1 MPTSFTA
8 AITRTATAGRR
19 GDRSELLPVA
29 HVVTSPE
36 TQLSYQIEG
45 LLGQGGFGQVY
56 LARRLGRS
64 AAVPEVLC
72 IKVSRRIDGWLREAY
87 FGQLLD
93 EHPRAIRVFDA
104 FPVTSSA
111 RSILYCLAIEYAQY
125 GDLSAFLKRNARP
138 WAESIARREIAGVLE
153 VLGRLHRG
161 QMLHRDLTPMNV
173 FVCDSRRL
181 KLGDFGIVRQQS
193 DRRGITARTMN
204 TLTAPSEFLAAAA
217 PKWQARDDV
226 YQVGQLLAMLIKG
239 NATVRIRTSDV
250 RALTCSDHLKEIIY
264 RCIGERRKRY
274 ESANELIEA
283 LRTPPATLKVGVLRS
298 LKGVHIT
305 FTGILSKRRSEAA
318 LAARKAG
325 AIVHSGP
332 SAQTTVVVRGR
343 PNPLQAAG
351 RDGGLKLMDIK
362 RLRAK
367 GHKITLL
374 NETQFWRLVSTSKG
388 RRG

>member
-8 AITRTATAGRR
+8 AVTRTATARR
-19 GDRSELLPVA
+19 KGDRTELLPVA
-29 HVVTSPE
+29 HVITSPE

-56 LARRLGRS
+56 LAKRLGRS
-64 AAVPEVLC
+64 STVPEVLC
-72 IKVSRRIDGWLREAY
+72 IKVSQRIDGWLREAY

-93 EHPRAIRVFDA
+93 DHPRSIRVFDA
-104 FPVTSSA
+104 FPVTTSG
-111 RSILYCLAIEYAQY
+111 RGILYCLALEYAQY

-138 WAESIARREIAGVLE
+138 WAESIARREIAGVLD
-153 VLGRLHRG
+153 VLGKLHRG

-204 TLTAPSEFLAAAA
+204 ALTAPSEFLAAAA

-239 NATVRIRTSDV
+239 NATMRIRTPDV
-250 RALTCSDHLKEIIY
+250 RALTCSDHMKEIIY

-274 ESANELIEA
+274 ESANELIDA
-283 LRTPPATLKVGVLRS
+283 LRTPPASLKSGVLRS
-298 LKGVHIT
+298 LKGVHLA
-305 FTGILSKRRSEAA
+305 FTGILSKRRKEAA

-332 SAQTTVVVRGR
+332 SAQTNVVVRGR

-362 RLRAK
+362 RLREK

-374 NETQFWRLVSTSKG
+374 NETQFWRLVGTK
-388 RRG
+388 